1 MKIGIYGG
9 TFNPIHSA
17 HVRILE
23 AFCSKL
29 NFDKVLII
37 PTKQP
42 PHKEAENLITADKR
56 IEMIRLAL
64 EDSFVNAE
72 ISDIELKR
80 ENKSFTIDTLKQL
93 REIYP
98 TDEFYLM
105 MGEDMFLTVDKW
117 YKGDEI
123 LKRAVICGIPR
134 TPEGYEKMCEHVS
147 FLKEKFPFAKFEL
160 VNIPCMQIS
169 STEVR
174 NSVKNRDEH
183 FRQIVPQKVAD
194 YIEKNSLYI

>member
-1 MKIGIYGG
+1 MRIGIYGG

-56 IEMIRLAL
+56 IDMIRLAL

-72 ISDIELKR
+72 ISDVELKR
-80 ENKSFTIDTLKQL
+80 ENKSFTIDTLKEL

-98 TDEFYLM
+98 SDEFYLM

-117 YKGDEI
+117 FQGPEI
-123 LKRAVICGIPR
+123 LKRATICGIPR
-134 TPEGYEKMCEHVS
+134 TNEGFEKMLSHE
-147 FLKEKFPFAKFEL
+147 KEMRENFPYSKFEL
-160 VNIPCMQIS
+160 VNIPCMEVS
-169 STEVR
+169 STEIR

-183 FRQIVPQKVAD
+183 FRNLVPEKVAD
-194 YIEKNSLYI
+194 YIEENSLYL

>member
-17 HVRILE
+17 HVKILE
-23 AFCSKL
+23 TFCSKIH
-29 NFDKVLII
+29 FDKVLVI

-42 PHKEAENLITADKR
+42 PHKEAEGLVTADKR
-56 IEMIRLAL
+56 IDMIRLAL

-80 ENKSFTIDTLKQL
+80 ENKSFTVDTLRQL

-98 TDEFYLM
+98 DAEFYLM

-117 YKGDEI
+117 YKGEEI
-123 LKRAVICGIPR
+123 LKEAVILGIPR
-134 TPEGYEKMCEHVS
+134 TPKGYEKMLIHATG
-147 FLKEKFPFAKFEL
+147 LREKFPYAKTEIINAL
-160 VNIPCMQIS
+160 CMQIS

-174 NSVKNRDEH
+174 NSVKNRDSL
-183 FRQIVPQKVAD
+183 FRSIVPKKVAD
-194 YIEKNSLYI
+194 YIEKNNLYV

>member
-17 HVRILE
+17 HVKILE
-23 AFCSKL
+23 TFCSKIH
-29 NFDKVLII
+29 FDKVLVI

-42 PHKEAENLITADKR
+42 PHKEAEGLITADKR
-56 IEMIRLAL
+56 IDMIRLAL
-64 EDSFVNAE
+64 EDSFVHAE

-80 ENKSFTIDTLKQL
+80 ENKSFTVDTLKEL

-117 YKGDEI
+117 YKGAEI
-123 LKRAVICGIPR
+123 LKEAEICGIPR
-134 TPEGYEKMCEHVS
+134 TSEGYEKMLKHELE
-147 FLKEKFPFAKFEL
+147 LKEKFPYVKTMIIN
-160 VNIPCMQIS
+160 VPCMQIS

-174 NSVKNRDEH
+174 NSVKNRNSL
-183 FRQIVPQKVAD
+183 FRTIVPKKVAD
-194 YIEKNSLYI
+194 YIEKNSLYV

>member
-17 HVRILE
+17 HVKILE
-23 AFCSKL
+23 TFCSKIH
-29 NFDKVLII
+29 FDKVLVI

-42 PHKEAENLITADKR
+42 PHKEAEGLVTADKR
-56 IEMIRLAL
+56 IDMIRLAL

-80 ENKSFTIDTLKQL
+80 ENKSFTVDTLRQL

-98 TDEFYLM
+98 DAEFYLM

-117 YKGDEI
+117 YKGEEI
-123 LKRAVICGIPR
+123 LKEAVILGIPR
-134 TPEGYEKMCEHVS
+134 TPKGYEKMLIHATG
-147 FLKEKFPFAKFEL
+147 LREKFSYAKTEIIN
-160 VNIPCMQIS
+160 VPCMQIS

-174 NSVKNRDEH
+174 NSVKNRDSL
-183 FRQIVPQKVAD
+183 FRSIVPKKVAD
-194 YIEKNSLYI
+194 YIEKNNLYV

>member
-17 HVRILE
+17 HVKILE
-23 AFCSKL
+23 TFCSKIH
-29 NFDKVLII
+29 FDKVLVI

-42 PHKEAENLITADKR
+42 PHKEAEGLITADKR
-56 IEMIRLAL
+56 IDMIRLAL

-80 ENKSFTIDTLKQL
+80 ENKSFTVDTLRQL

-98 TDEFYLM
+98 DAEFYLM

-117 YKGDEI
+117 YKGEEI
-123 LKRAVICGIPR
+123 LKEAVILGIPR
-134 TPEGYEKMCEHVS
+134 TPKGYEKMLIHATG
-147 FLKEKFPFAKFEL
+147 LREKFSYAKTEIIN
-160 VNIPCMQIS
+160 VPCMQIS

-174 NSVKNRDEH
+174 NSVKNRDSL
-183 FRQIVPQKVAD
+183 FRSIVPKKVAD
-194 YIEKNSLYI
+194 YIEKNNLYV

>member
-17 HVRILE
+17 HVKILE
-23 AFCSKL
+23 TFCSKIH
-29 NFDKVLII
+29 FDKVLVI

-42 PHKEAENLITADKR
+42 PHKEAEGLITADKR
-56 IEMIRLAL
+56 IDMIRLAL

-80 ENKSFTIDTLKQL
+80 ENKSFTVDTLRQL

-98 TDEFYLM
+98 DAEFYLM

-117 YKGDEI
+117 YKGEEI
-123 LKRAVICGIPR
+123 LKEAVILGIPR
-134 TPEGYEKMCEHVS
+134 TPKGYEKMLIHATE
-147 FLKEKFPFAKFEL
+147 LKEKFSYAKTEII
-160 VNIPCMQIS
+160 NAPCMQIS

-174 NSVKNRDEH
+174 NSVKNRDSL
-183 FRQIVPQKVAD
+183 FRSIVPKKVAD
-194 YIEKNSLYI
+194 YIEKNNLYV